1 MKIKNILKNLKNFQ
15 NYYQIK
21 IKLKIINLYIYIY
34 IFIKYI
40 RNIYFI
46 FIIYNEFKK

>member
-21 IKLKIINLYIYIY
+21 IKLKIINLYIYI
-34 IFIKYI
+34 FIKYI